1 MGPVWRPNRDPSI
14 RFWASVHWPMD
25 PSTRNL
31 RKWIRDLGDLG
42 GQTLRFAG
50 ALGGR
55 REESSRLLV
64 VGTPEFEPWHFVAHM
79 SEEAERQRRTDLRPT
94 LMRWEVPPGAPA
106 HLAVSVDEI
115 AHASRDQTVLVL
127 PARSRSWEMLER
139 VADAKRRGARI
150 MSVHRGDTDLA
161 GLSHEMLSVDP
172 FRADHDYDV
181 TQHIVTD
188 VAPGR
193 EQRAPARWRLRRSP

>member
-1 MGPVWRPNRDPSI
+1 
-14 RFWASVHWPMD
+14 
-25 PSTRNL
+25 
-31 RKWIRDLGDLG
+31 
-42 GQTLRFAG
+42 
-50 ALGGR
+50 
-55 REESSRLLV
+55 
-64 VGTPEFEPWHFVAHM
+64 
-79 SEEAERQRRTDLRPT
+79 
-94 LMRWEVPPGAPA
+94 
-106 HLAVSVDEI
+106 VSVDEI

-161 GLSHEMLSVDP
+161 DLSHEMLSVDP

-193 EQRAPARWRLRRSP
+193 AHDARTRRAWGLLRRPL

>member
-1 MGPVWRPNRDPSI
+1 
-14 RFWASVHWPMD
+14 
-25 PSTRNL
+25 
-31 RKWIRDLGDLG
+31 
-42 GQTLRFAG
+42 
-50 ALGGR
+50 
-55 REESSRLLV
+55 
-64 VGTPEFEPWHFVAHM
+64 
-79 SEEAERQRRTDLRPT
+79 
-94 LMRWEVPPGAPA
+94 
-106 HLAVSVDEI
+106 
-115 AHASRDQTVLVL
+115 
-127 PARSRSWEMLER
+127 MLER

-172 FRADHDYDV
+172 VRADHDYDV